1 LRGGQLLLRFKQQQ
15 MSDFVIAAYVDKTDI
30 GIKSIGQAPREF
42 NRFKMEAREERR
54 VQVSVVQICKVYKGL
69 KYL

>member
-1 LRGGQLLLRFKQQQ
+1 